1 MTLKNR
7 NNYKTT
13 DTFAIQGEFY
23 PPEQYAN
30 RLSGKLHYD
39 PYWGAKLNFVTKNQ
53 KIDSFVLYGVLEDGN
68 ICTLFGPFRTENGNR
83 FMSNGLVILSG
94 DLTCTHLLLGEH
106 VNLST
111 KFTSVE
117 FKPLNMEGFFTNQAN
132 SSAIKSS
139 EKDFKEYKLDNFTL
153 KVTFANN
160 LKHISSLSANLFT
173 DSEETEKQLSK
184 LDEYLNSLSY
194 KPEIWIRQGYE
205 SMISM
210 EYVQVKA
217 LGEVVADAF
226 KICDFFAI
234 SLLRPVIAEKITL
247 NYLENDES
255 KRIEVFPTA
264 YIEESTLRV
273 ALSESPH
280 NFAPVTLKNIDFGKV
295 INNWFDLGFNTRT
308 IVAQVQHKREL
319 RSIDEVYGGIIV
331 LTTHLEDIHNEDK
344 KSNACIE
351 LKAYDYCLQEYGNQL
366 LQQRLI
372 DLIGSNK
379 KKSLGG
385 LIGNLRGEIAHVG
398 TRPRPITDKLG
409 IMELMEIEHILRVVV
424 CAYLL
429 FKSGVDKRF
438 VDGYL
443 NHHNP

>member
-30 RLSGKLHYD
+30 RISGKLHYD
-39 PYWGAKLNFVTKNQ
+39 PYWGAKLNFVTQNQ
-53 KIDSFVLYGVLEDGN
+53 KIDSHVLYGVLEDGS

-83 FMSNGLVILSG
+83 FMSNELVILSG

-139 EKDFKEYKLDNFTL
+139 EEDFEEYKLDNFTL
-153 KVTFANN
+153 KVTFANK
-160 LKHISSLSANLFT
+160 LKYISSLSANLLT
-173 DSEETEKQLSK
+173 DSEESEKQLSK

-205 SMISM
+205 SMISI
-210 EYVQVKA
+210 EYVQVKS
-217 LGEVVADAF
+217 LGEVVADVF

-255 KRIEVFPTA
+255 KRIEVFPAA
-264 YIEESTLRV
+264 YLEESTLRV
-273 ALSESPH
+273 ALSEAPH
-280 NFAPVTLKNIDFGKV
+280 NFAPITLKKIDIGRV
-295 INNWFDLGFNTRT
+295 TENWFGLGFNTRT

-319 RSIDEVYGGIIV
+319 RSIDEVYGGIVV
-331 LTTHLEDIHNEDK
+331 LITHLEDIYNQDK
-344 KSNACIE
+344 AVDSTIKNLAKFE
-351 LKAYDYCLQEYGNQL
+351 YPVDKYGNNSL
-366 LQQRLI
+366 RQRLVYLLG
-372 DLIGSNK
+372 DNQAELGVLIS
-379 KKSLGG
+379 
-385 LIGNLRGEIAHVG
+385 NLRNEIAHANKKQIISQ
-398 TRPRPITDKLG
+398 RMSIQDL
-409 IMELMEIEHILRVVV
+409 IEFEHLLRIVV
-424 CAYLL
+424 CAHVLL
-429 FKSGVDKRF
+429 KAGVDSQY
-438 VDGYL
+438 VDGYVTY
-443 NHHNP
+443 HTP